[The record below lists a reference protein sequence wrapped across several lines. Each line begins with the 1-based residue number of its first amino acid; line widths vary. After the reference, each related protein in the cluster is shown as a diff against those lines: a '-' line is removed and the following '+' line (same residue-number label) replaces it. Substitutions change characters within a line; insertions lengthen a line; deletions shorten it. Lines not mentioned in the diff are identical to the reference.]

1 MDEGQSTPNSAGTP
15 IALKVSVMI
24 AIKQIL
30 VATDFSEPSAAAVT
44 YGRELAE
51 RFSAVL
57 HVLHVAPNVLIST
70 LGAENYT
77 AVAPELQEQIEADA
91 WLAVKK
97 LAEGGTHP
105 PRAIAA
111 VIVSST
117 PAAAILDYAKAH
129 DIDVIVMG
137 THGRGA
143 LAHLM
148 LGSVAERVV
157 RLAPCPVLTVRSPER
172 EFVRPEPTTAA
183 AGAERPGAL

>member
-1 MDEGQSTPNSAGTP
+1 
-15 IALKVSVMI
+15 MI
-24 AIKQIL
+24 AIKNLL
-30 VATDFSEPSAAAVT
+30 VATDFSGPSDVALA
-44 YGRELAE
+44 YGRELAG
-51 RFSAVL
+51 RFSATL
-57 HVLHVAPNVLIST
+57 HVLHIAPNVLIST

-91 WLAVKK
+91 WRTVKGLAN
-97 LAEGGTHP
+97 ATDPAG

-111 VIVSST
+111 VVVSSA

-143 LAHLM
+143 LAHLV

-157 RLAPCPVLTVRSPER
+157 RFAPCPVLTVRTPER
-172 EFVRPEPTTAA
+172 EFVHAAPVAA
-183 AGAERPGAL
+183 AGAEKAGVL